1 MSILSWSRGLAAC
14 VCVVVGTIAE
24 GSDPTLQAVLAARDV
39 VRSGKFTCSATGTS
53 SGQAYA
59 LDWEVV
65 FDRERNRRFCVVV
78 RNGGA
83 SKYLCEGYFGR
94 NTVAYFDGA
103 QRDGM
108 RSALSVYD
116 QTPDMT
122 GLTFIPDLRSFGITP
137 AASMLANYTGPEFY
151 WGGPGPVQ
159 SQPLSKDGVSC
170 TRLEWRIAEGSADVV
185 AVVTNDDARRVLEME
200 VRMATPSSREAI
212 VTAWKADSSSGL
224 AYPAAV
230 NFVRELNGKV
240 ELVETCIVSNVRL
253 NVTVPEGD
261 LSLRRIPGLERGTTV
276 NWASSH
282 QPPGARGRMVWDGTE
297 ISSRAVSGRGD
308 RYPGTAVSSRWWR
321 EASWKFWLAAVN
333 GVVLLALLG
342 VLARKMILARR
353 GQRDLRGRRDRR

>member
-1 MSILSWSRGLAAC
+1 
-14 VCVVVGTIAE
+14 
-24 GSDPTLQAVLAARDV
+24 LQAVLAARDV
-39 VRSGKFTCSATGTS
+39 ARSGKFTCSATGTS
-53 SGQAYA
+53 SGQSYA

-65 FDRERNRRFCVVV
+65 FDRECNRRFCVVG

-83 SKYLCEGYFGR
+83 SKYLCEGCFGR

-116 QTPDMT
+116 QTPEMT
-122 GLTFIPDLRSFGITP
+122 GLTFIPDLRSIGITP
-137 AASMLANYTGPEFY
+137 AASMLANYTSPDVY
-151 WGGPGPVQ
+151 WGSSGPVQ

-170 TRLEWRIAEGSADVV
+170 TRLEWRIAEGSADVS

-200 VRMATPSSREAI
+200 VRTASPSFREAI
-212 VTAWKADSSSGL
+212 VTTWKADSSSGL

-240 ELVETCIVSNVRL
+240 DMVETCIVSNVRL
-253 NVTVPEGD
+253 NFPVPEGD

-282 QPPGARGRMVWDGTE
+282 QPPGARGRMVWDGAE
-297 ISSRAVSGRGD
+297 IASRAVRGRGD
-308 RYPGTAVSSRWWR
+308 RYPGTAASRSWWK

-333 GVVLLALLG
+333 GVILLALLG
-342 VLARKMILARR
+342 VLARKAVMARSSERESR
-353 GQRDLRGRRDRR
+353 GCRDRR

>member
-1 MSILSWSRGLAAC
+1 MSIPSWRGSLAAC
-14 VCVVVGTIAE
+14 VCVVIGTIAE

-53 SGQAYA
+53 SGQSYA

-65 FDRERNRRFCVVV
+65 FDRERNRRFCVVG

-83 SKYLCEGYFGR
+83 SKYLCEGCLGR

-103 QRDGM
+103 QHEGM

-122 GLTFIPDLRSFGITP
+122 GLTFIPDLRTIGITP
-137 AASMLANYTGPEFY
+137 AASMLANYSGPDVY
-151 WGGPGPVQ
+151 WGSPGPVQ
-159 SQPLSKDGVSC
+159 SQPLSRDGVSC
-170 TRLEWRIAEGSADVV
+170 TRLEWRMAEGSADVS
-185 AVVTNDDARRVLEME
+185 AVVTNDDARQVLEME
-200 VRMATPSSREAI
+200 VRTATPIARDAI
-212 VTAWKADSSSGL
+212 VTAWKTDSSSGL

-240 ELVETCIVSNVRL
+240 DMVETCIVSNVRL
-253 NVTVPEGD
+253 NFTVPEGD

-282 QPPGARGRMVWDGTE
+282 QSPGPPGRMVWDGTE

-308 RYPGTAVSSRWWR
+308 RYPGTAAGRSWWKD
-321 EASWKFWLAAVN
+321 ASWKFWLAAVN

-342 VLARKMILARR
+342 VLARKAVLARR
-353 GQRDLRGRRDRR
+353 SERK

>member
-1 MSILSWSRGLAAC
+1 MSIPSWRGSLASC
-14 VCVVVGTIAE
+14 VCVVGGTIAE

-53 SGQAYA
+53 SGQSYA

-65 FDRERNRRFCVVV
+65 FDRERNRRFCVVG

-83 SKYLCEGYFGR
+83 SKYLCEGCLGR

-103 QRDGM
+103 QHEGM

-122 GLTFIPDLRSFGITP
+122 GLTFIPDLRTIGITP
-137 AASMLANYTGPEFY
+137 AASMLANYTSPDVY
-151 WGGPGPVQ
+151 WGSPGPVQ
-159 SQPLSKDGVSC
+159 SQPLSRDGVSC
-170 TRLEWRIAEGSADVV
+170 TRLEWRIAEGSADVS
-185 AVVTNDDARRVLEME
+185 AVVTNDDARQVLEME
-200 VRMATPSSREAI
+200 VRTANPIAREAI
-212 VTAWKADSSSGL
+212 VTAWKTDSSSGL

-240 ELVETCIVSNVRL
+240 DMVETCIVSNVRL
-253 NVTVPEGD
+253 NFTVPEGD
-261 LSLRRIPGLERGTTV
+261 VSLRRIPGLELGTTV

-282 QPPGARGRMVWDGTE
+282 QSPGPPGRMVWDGTE

-308 RYPGTAVSSRWWR
+308 RYLGTAASRSWWK
-321 EASWKFWLAAVN
+321 ETSWKFWLAAVN
-333 GVVLLALLG
+333 GMILLALLG
-342 VLARKMILARR
+342 VLARKAVLARR
-353 GQRDLRGRRDRR
+353 SERK